1 MNQDSAG
8 SQRALVH
15 EISDKRPLFHV
26 GSPNPHSAAGK
37 KKRKWART
45 EPHPHAR
52 RCRAHHPH
60 GASRPRATI
69 PATRVRTSPTVRPI
83 YFCIA
88 NTGKEP
94 IALDFRDLDAK
105 TFLTK
110 LIAKADVAV
119 ENFRPGVMT
128 TTGVL
133 ESEGGRPTRVGIS
146 VFPTPWPAS
155 TATPATIAC
164 RPSSPPRAWPAWSGS
179 SANGLHEK
187 NRRETKAC
195 MKSVL
200 TTDTVENCQ
209 KKIDE
214 AGQRAWRSTPA
225 TLSRA
230 ADRGPQHDQENGRRP
245 ARHGHA
251 GQVTVLGT
259 PTTPKRTL
267 WRTTRTATGSVPS
280 SSNVPG
286 AHPGASAEQ
295 GSAGQRRDGR
305 REPFAFAART
315 VLSFSRLF
323 FYRRKHFHTEK
334 IAEKTIYF
342 CGFRCIKF

>member
-1 MNQDSAG
+1 M
-8 SQRALVH
+8 
-15 EISDKRPLFHV
+15 P
-26 GSPNPHSAAGK
+26 
-37 KKRKWART
+37 
-45 EPHPHAR
+45 
-52 RCRAHHPH
+52 
-60 GASRPRATI
+60 
-69 PATRVRTSPTVRPI
+69 PTVRSI

-94 IALDFRDLDAK
+94 IALDFRGPDAK

-119 ENFRPGVMT
+119 ENFHPDVIA
-128 TTGVL
+128 TTGAL
-133 ESEGGRPTRVGIS
+133 ESEDDLPTRVGIS

-155 TATPATIAC
+155 TATSATTAC

-187 NRRETKAC
+187 NWRETKAC

-200 TTDTVENCQ
+200 TADTTENCQ

-214 AGQRAWRSTPA
+214 AGHRAWRSTPA

-230 ADRGPQHDQENGRRP
+230 ADCGPQHDQENGRRP

-251 GQVTVLGT
+251 GQVTAPGT

-267 WRTTRTATGSVPS
+267 WRTTGTATRSVPS

-286 AHPGASAEQ
+286 AHPVASAEQ

-305 REPFAFAART
+305 REPSTFAART

-323 FYRRKHFHTEK
+323 FYRKNVSIPKGLPKKLFTF
-334 IAEKTIYF
+334 ADF
-342 CGFRCIKF
+342 GA